1 MSRSIINYPKDARI
15 VMEGMQNPGYI
26 YVVVSGEILIE
37 SKVQFINKNLN
48 RYKVGDVFG
57 FVSALLKKNHHD
69 TLIAHTECQV
79 IRLTVEDFIE
89 YMIQNP
95 DFFRK
100 FLTHNSE
107 KLRLFLKNIDT
118 FGTEFLDPNRYP
130 EALFQIGKEYLELE
144 NRNIGS
150 YAIKKYLTLDFH
162 NSKNPKSVQEAE
174 ALLKKINP
182 KYDFPIL
189 EEYVDGSG
197 IVYKKGD
204 VIFVEN
210 EPEDFLYVIAE
221 GSVRISKLV
230 NKRDLLLEVI
240 RKGEIFGE
248 MAILNKT
255 GRSATAIANE
265 DSKLLRLTVDD
276 LFQKSNSIVLSRL
289 FYLLAKRFW
298 LASQRFYIRQI
309 EDKNV
314 KLYMQ
319 LQILAE
325 DALLKNQNK
334 KKELEIHLGTRDL
347 GDMLGLLNMDKSE
360 VKDFFSDPN
369 IRIKPDRILINNYED
384 LEFKVSV
391 MQKKYR
397 REMGEILL

>member
-1 MSRSIINYPKDARI
+1 MSRSVINFPKDARI
-15 VMEGMQNPGYI
+15 VMEGMENPGYI

-48 RYKVGDVFG
+48 RYKSGDVFG
-57 FVSALLKKNHHD
+57 FVSALLKKSHHD

-89 YMIQNP
+89 YMSQNP

-144 NRNIGS
+144 NRNLGC

-162 NSKNPKSVQEAE
+162 NSKNPKSVQDAE
-174 ALLKKINP
+174 ALLKKVNP
-182 KYDFPIL
+182 KYDFPVL

-204 VIFVEN
+204 VVFVEN

-221 GSVRISKLV
+221 GSVRISKLI

-240 RKGEIFGE
+240 GKGEIFGE

-265 DSKLLRLTVDD
+265 DCKLLRLTVDD
-276 LFQKSNSIVLSRL
+276 IFQKSNTIVLNRL

-325 DALLKNQNK
+325 DALLKSQNK
-334 KKELEIHLGTRDL
+334 KKELEIQLGTRDL

-360 VKDFFSDPN
+360 AKDFFSDPN
-369 IRIKPDRILINNYED
+369 IRIKPDRIHISNYED

-397 REMGEILL
+397 REMGELLL